1 MKYTIVFTNN
11 FKKDLRKCISRGRD
25 VSILEEVVD
34 LLAQT
39 GTLPSKY
46 KPHKLTGNYKGHWEC
61 HLQPDWLLV
70 WRQNDKELP
79 HPNALPKRQPPKN
92 PLPNASGSFVAWYNF
107 VPLQV

>member
-11 FKKDLRKCISRGRD
+11 FKKDLRKCVSRGRD
-25 VSILEEVVD
+25 VSILEKVVD
-34 LLAQT
+34 LLAET

-70 WRQNDKELP
+70 WRQNDKELILLFTNTGT
-79 HPNALPKRQPPKN
+79 HADLFR
-92 PLPNASGSFVAWYNF
+92 
-107 VPLQV
+107 